1 MKADRRPVRA
11 SALFFAVFFDPFFR
25 RPCRGSDPGMQYS
38 YWGSAVK
45 PQATPSETCLPHQL
59 HITKAVLDPV
69 QAEKLP
75 PGTRISV
82 WATQKIRPHGHGVL
96 QPVESNRSLV
106 AVLVTSQRESV
117 DTSLYFR
124 NATLLSLSI
133 SPQSHSCSVHLSG
146 YFDKRSE
153 KLPEEIDD
161 GSISWAELQS
171 LLANAR
177 GQPSDGSE
185 DDDGS
190 SAIEEMRRLIDQAQ
204 TAPDQE
210 VSLGKRKLK
219 KLQKVRDAAEVNEQN
234 FTEWTEEK
242 KKIADS
248 GKVREAEERRKEHIS
263 KFGKARKLAG
273 GTQVCSI
280 SAGAGKLI
288 KVGSRVTLTLAEQS
302 PTGKRI
308 GESSTITFVVG
319 LKSVPSGLDRAVVG
333 MRAGSR
339 ALIMLEAAGN
349 DRPLATWPASKPL
362 TLEVLVDS
370 VT

>member
-1 MKADRRPVRA
+1 
-11 SALFFAVFFDPFFR
+11 
-25 RPCRGSDPGMQYS
+25 
-38 YWGSAVK
+38 
-45 PQATPSETCLPHQL
+45 
-59 HITKAVLDPV
+59 
-69 QAEKLP
+69 
-75 PGTRISV
+75 
-82 WATQKIRPHGHGVL
+82 
-96 QPVESNRSLV
+96 
-106 AVLVTSQRESV
+106 
-117 DTSLYFR
+117 
-124 NATLLSLSI
+124 
-133 SPQSHSCSVHLSG
+133 VHLSG